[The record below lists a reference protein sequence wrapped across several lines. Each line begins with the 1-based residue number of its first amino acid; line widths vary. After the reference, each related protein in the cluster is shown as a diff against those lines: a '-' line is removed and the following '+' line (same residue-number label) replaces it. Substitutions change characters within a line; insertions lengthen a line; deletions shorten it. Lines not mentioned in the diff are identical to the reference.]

1 MRRLREKLAQ
11 ANLKLGRNYPEP
23 KLSYTQRGTSA
34 GTAWLE
40 SYEIRLNP
48 VLLLENSE
56 AFIEEVVPHELAHLL
71 VWKHFGRV
79 APHGKEWKWMMENV
93 LGVPARRT
101 HQFELQS
108 VRRNTFPYRCKCQ
121 EHQLTVRRHNRVVRG
136 EAVYRCVHCGEQGD
150 LEVPIPKFLFSRKY
164 RNFRALLKLCST
176 HGTRCI
182 RLPTGSAS
190 AMNASRRCR
199 AIITRMCNALARR
212 ERANLH

>member
-1 MRRLREKLAQ
+1 MEEATSCSHLFFALSSAAMKTSRLPIAIQQAVMRRLREKLAQ

-79 APHGKEWKWMMENV
+79 APHGKEWKWMMESV
-93 LGVPARRT
+93 LA
-101 HQFELQS
+101 
-108 VRRNTFPYRCKCQ
+108 FPP
-121 EHQLTVRRHNRVVRG
+121 VVRISSNCNPC
-136 EAVYRCVHCGEQGD
+136 AAT
-150 LEVPIPKFLFSRKY
+150 PS
-164 RNFRALLKLCST
+164 
-176 HGTRCI
+176 
-182 RLPTGSAS
+182 PTAAS
-190 AMNASRRCR
+190 ARSISLPYAV
-199 AIITRMCNALARR
+199 IIA
-212 ERANLH
+212 

>member
-1 MRRLREKLAQ
+1 MRRLREKLAR
-11 ANLKLGRNYPEP
+11 ANLKLGRNYRSKTLLHPARN
-23 KLSYTQRGTSA
+23 LRRNG
-34 GTAWLE
+34 WLE

-79 APHGKEWKWMMENV
+79 APHGKEWKWMMESV

-108 VRRNTFPYRCKCQ
+108 VRRNTFPYRCKCR

-136 EAVYRCVHCGEQGD
+136 EAVYRCVHCGEQ
-150 LEVPIPKFLFSRKY
+150 LVAK
-164 RNFRALLKLCST
+164 
-176 HGTRCI
+176 
-182 RLPTGSAS
+182 
-190 AMNASRRCR
+190 
-199 AIITRMCNALARR
+199 
-212 ERANLH
+212 

>member
-1 MRRLREKLAQ
+1 MEEATSCSHLFFALSSAAMKTSRLPIAIQQAVMRRLREKLAQ

-79 APHGKEWKWMMENV
+79 APWQRVEVDDGKRA
-93 LGVPARRT
+93 GRSRPPYA
-101 HQFELQS
+101 S
-108 VRRNTFPYRCKCQ
+108 VRTAIRAPQ
-121 EHQLTVRRHNRVVRG
+121 HLPLPLQ
-136 EAVYRCVHCGEQGD
+136 
-150 LEVPIPKFLFSRKY
+150 VP
-164 RNFRALLKLCST
+164 
-176 HGTRCI
+176 G
-182 RLPTGSAS
+182 AS
-190 AMNASRRCR
+190 AYRTPS
-199 AIITRMCNALARR
+199 
-212 ERANLH
+212 